1 MSNATQPDACVQS
14 TSDMDHQYG
23 IFGAP
28 PQGVTGFASNGGG
41 AAFGNPALTRQ
52 GDQQREWLKQLM
64 EYMRLQQ
71 QAPYAPATAAVR
83 G

>member
-1 MSNATQPDACVQS
+1 
-14 TSDMDHQYG
+14 MDPIYG
-23 IFGAP
+23 VLMQNRP
-28 PQGVTGFASNGGG
+28 MPQGALNGFASNGGG
-41 AAFGNPALTRQ
+41 AAFGNPMLTRQ